1 MVSIIV
7 PVYKVEQYLRQCIDS
22 LLAQTYRETEIILVD
37 DGSPDRCGDI
47 CDSYA
52 EQDRRIRVIHQ
63 ENAGVSAARNAGIS
77 IARGEYI
84 GFVDPDDWIAPE
96 MYEKLL
102 TCMDKYSA
110 DMAVCG
116 YTYCSEAGEPDEKR
130 SYACRPE
137 ECISRKEAMRRMA
150 DIPPSLRHVV
160 WNKLFRRNLIGEIR
174 FPEDYHASEDVI
186 FLTDCLLKAGTVA
199 CVHEPLYFNRIHKG
213 SATHGGLS
221 THELAHSF
229 RAHQYMYQRISE
241 AYPDL
246 KPASQAFCLDVMM
259 LKYNEACRRPAAERS
274 TEERR
279 DLYGMRKTIRS
290 EAVKALRN
298 REIHWKTR
306 ISYLIR

>member
-37 DGSPDRCGDI
+37 DGSPDHCGEI
-47 CDSYA
+47 CDFYA
-52 EQDRRIRVIHQ
+52 AQDRRIRIIHQ
-63 ENAGVSAARNAGIS
+63 ENAGVSAARNAGLS

-130 SYACRPE
+130 PYALKPE
-137 ECISRKEAMRRMA
+137 ECLSRKETMRRMA

-186 FLTDCLLKAGTVA
+186 FLTDYLLKAGIIA
-199 CVHEPLYFNRIHKG
+199 CVHEPLYFNRIRKG

-221 THELAHSF
+221 IQELAHSF
-229 RAHQYMYQRISE
+229 PAHEYMYRSIAE
-241 AYPDL
+241 AYPEL
-246 KPASQAFCLDVMM
+246 KTVSQAFYLDVMM
-259 LKYNEACRRPAAERS
+259 LKYNEARGGQHSEQSA
-274 TEERR
+274 EERR
-279 DLYGMRKTIRS
+279 DLRLMRKLIRR

-298 REIHWKTR
+298 GEIHWKTR